1 MSKWTIFQQY
11 CSLQTPDCTKWVETC
26 HTVLLKFSSPRLAL
40 KVSAFQLDGIR
51 KQDSPYCI
59 ITPPMNYV
67 ANGNLFFQKQQ
78 NNPLLFIFPSLLSP
92 DVLFTR
98 CCYHHCHFYL
108 RRQDCSGLTSLLSD
122 MLTSWMPK
130 MSSYES
136 ITDKPFLYGII
147 ILMNIKKFI
156 ELSSVVFL

>member
-1 MSKWTIFQQY
+1 
-11 CSLQTPDCTKWVETC
+11 
-26 HTVLLKFSSPRLAL
+26 
-40 KVSAFQLDGIR
+40 
-51 KQDSPYCI
+51 
-59 ITPPMNYV
+59 MNYV

-156 ELSSVVFL
+156 ELSSVVFLQFSSKSHENRCLYLHQQNVRWICKGASLRRPLCMIFI